1 MLWFTC
7 FLVTQVQGGSTLFIF
22 NSSFLFCFF
31 TTLVHLEIMSVAEG
45 RCRLYMGAHA
55 HKLTRESAH
64 GFCWRG
70 FPLFLFFFFG
80 CLCCAIFMS
89 DVLLGSLRD
98 LFSIGVPRCW
108 RRAGEM
114 TTVIFVHRELLCE
127 ALTSSVF
134 RASLV
139 CLFPFFS
146 KFRSITERAFFLCS
160 LCFSF
165 FFLLIYLNHV
175 RLHCNLL
182 KWWT

>member
-70 FPLFLFFFFG
+70 FPLFLFFFF
-80 CLCCAIFMS
+80 LVACA
-89 DVLLGSLRD
+89 V
-98 LFSIGVPRCW
+98 LFSCPMCFWGHCATYFLLACLGVGDAPVKW
-108 RRAGEM
+108 RRSFLCTESCSVRRWRALFSALLL
-114 TTVIFVHRELLCE
+114 FVY
-127 ALTSSVF
+127 
-134 RASLV
+134 
-139 CLFPFFS
+139 FPFSPNFARLP
-146 KFRSITERAFFLCS
+146 KEP
-160 LCFSF
+160 FSF
-165 FFLLIYLNHV
+165 VVSVSLFFFF
-175 RLHCNLL
+175 
-182 KWWT
+182 